1 MSLHNDFPKHT
12 GFQVA
17 GEQARIF
24 EITSFGKMPDDL
36 FRLARFEPY
45 DVWVT
50 VLHVRKCFHHVGM
63 FRNFVG
69 TAEKELM
76 VELVSVCHNEPD
88 LLAQSHFDKC
98 GVKDQFAAGLP
109 RTFNMFTI
117 SQISQR
123 RSVTPAAIAGVTRSV
138 LMDTD
143 EIAMHGVQCDR
154 VSVVLDL
161 F

>member
-1 MSLHNDFPKHT
+1 
-12 GFQVA
+12 
-17 GEQARIF
+17 
-24 EITSFGKMPDDL
+24 
-36 FRLARFEPY
+36 
-45 DVWVT
+45 
-50 VLHVRKCFHHVGM
+50 
-63 FRNFVG
+63 
-69 TAEKELM
+69 
-76 VELVSVCHNEPD
+76 
-88 LLAQSHFDKC
+88 
-98 GVKDQFAAGLP
+98 
-109 RTFNMFTI
+109 MFTI